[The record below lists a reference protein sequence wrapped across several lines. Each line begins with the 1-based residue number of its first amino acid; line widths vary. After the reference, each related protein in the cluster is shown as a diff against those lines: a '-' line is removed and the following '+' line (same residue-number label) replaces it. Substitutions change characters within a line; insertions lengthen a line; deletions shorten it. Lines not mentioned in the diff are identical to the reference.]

1 MPVETKRLKI
11 SAIALVTGNSI
22 VDDLWEKYFPEL
34 NDYAEVCRDI
44 VINSHVQAILR
55 KKLAMQEFVAFV
67 EDQTDCSPT
76 TINTWISRLCKPDET
91 PGNIRPLPVL
101 RKEIDEEDARQQ
113 YLQPTNAT
121 KQKLIEMGSDYA
133 KKMHTPIS
141 SLLDKEKGSRIEL
154 VDDIQI
160 LMNGD
165 VHDY

>member
-1 MPVETKRLKI
+1 MPVEIKRLKI
-11 SAIALVTGNSI
+11 SAIALVTGNSV

-44 VINSHVQAILR
+44 VINSHVQAILGR
-55 KKLAMQEFVAFV
+55 KLAMQEFVLFIKN
-67 EDQTDCSPT
+67 QTNCAPS
-76 TINTWISRLCKPDET
+76 TINSWIKKLCKPAK
-91 PGNIRPLPVL
+91 VL
-101 RKEIDEEDARQQ
+101 RKEIDAEDARLQ
-113 YLQPTNAT
+113 YLQPTKET

-141 SLLDKEKGSRIEL
+141 SLLDKEPGSRVEL

-160 LMNGD
+160 LMNAD